1 MRYIWWVLT
10 RCPNGTC
17 CSRSES
23 HSLAQAH
30 RQRGW
35 GLTSQI
41 AREYVA
47 VWCPTMLDLRVHAP
61 RSCHLVEN
69 GGNSVGL
76 SPCRERQKSSSS
88 QLWQSD
94 APKIVITILAVRR
107 YCRLRLLL
115 LFRMGFV
122 MGKFL
127 FRLVLER
134 FSEWVLR
141 ILLIRRSYKDLRRFQ
156 GLKQCRSVSKDLS
169 VYPRSPTPDRRFTVR
184 RIGHRGFWCASAWLT
199 GGSPQSSVGAISDGE
214 VPAAPGVSAALLT
227 GMLMLPCPTIR
238 PSTSVSRSGTLQS
251 DEPPCFI
258 S

>member
-1 MRYIWWVLT
+1 MRYIWGVLT

-69 GGNSVGL
+69 GGDSVGL

-94 APKIVITILAVRR
+94 ASQNRHHHSRCPALLPPAAAPAVPDGLRHGQIPLPSRARMILRMGLAHIAHTTLLQGSPKVPRPQAVQKCLERSLR
-107 YCRLRLLL
+107 IPTEPNAGSSLHCAKDWPSRFLVCLRLAD
-115 LFRMGFV
+115 
-122 MGKFL
+122 
-127 FRLVLER
+127 
-134 FSEWVLR
+134 WR
-141 ILLIRRSYKDLRRFQ
+141 IPSKLCRRDLR
-156 GLKQCRSVSKDLS
+156 
-169 VYPRSPTPDRRFTVR
+169 
-184 RIGHRGFWCASAWLT
+184 W
-199 GGSPQSSVGAISDGE
+199 
-214 VPAAPGVSAALLT
+214 
-227 GMLMLPCPTIR
+227 
-238 PSTSVSRSGTLQS
+238 
-251 DEPPCFI
+251 
-258 S
+258 